1 MIKEIRDKYLKE
13 FTEETYADFL
23 AYFNNLYDKKV
34 EFRIAESPVFITK
47 ELKELLIEAGNEILM
62 QSLAPD
68 YLLKSEQAIPHGLK
82 VPNEHKH
89 PHFIA
94 IDFAICK
101 DDNGN
106 YLPQLIELQGFAS
119 LFFWQDLLPRTYE
132 KYFQIPDGFSHFLNE
147 WNIEKHRTLTRKVI
161 LCKHIPKNAILIEI

>member
-1 MIKEIRDKYLKE
+1 MIKEIRDKYLKA
-13 FTEETYADFL
+13 FTEKTYANFL

-34 EFRIAESPVFITK
+34 EFRIAESPVFIPK

-62 QSLAPD
+62 QSLTPD

-119 LFFWQDLLPRTYE
+119 LFSGRIYCHALMTNIF
-132 KYFQIPDGFSHFLNE
+132 KYLMASVIFLRDGTQRNTAH
-147 WNIEKHRTLTRKVI
+147 
-161 LCKHIPKNAILIEI
+161 